1 MEEMGKTVPHDLSV
15 IGFDNICSDFSFSPA
30 LSSISVSKKTMAA
43 AAAEL
48 LWSKIECKDAEENR
62 IVLPTKLIERKT
74 VQYI

>member
-1 MEEMGKTVPHDLSV
+1 
-15 IGFDNICSDFSFSPA
+15 
-30 LSSISVSKKTMAA
+30 MAA

-48 LWSKIECKDAEENR
+48 LWSKIECKDAEESR